1 MSSGGRYWVPFRDSH
16 GRQWHLHARVAPLDE
31 TLHLLG
37 FIVVFTSLISALFL
51 LGGLWWQ
58 TPPWR
63 GSGWYSLLCALLIVG
78 VFIALATVANPLH
91 LGGLF
96 QRLLVICAFSWYV
109 VGDTDS
115 LLIAETRGV
124 QVVFCHDENRSQS
137 SMFWRGVSHLPTR
150 VRTFKKWLI
159 LGPKNV

>member
-1 MSSGGRYWVPFRDSH
+1 MAASGIFTLGSP
-16 GRQWHLHARVAPLDE
+16 PLDE

-96 QRLLVICAFSWYV
+96 QRLLKPIRITRQLVKRSSHRQSGQTPDNSPAFYPNEPG
-109 VGDTDS
+109 GDETDS
-115 LLIAETRGV
+115 SRNVPV
-124 QVVFCHDENRSQS
+124 Q
-137 SMFWRGVSHLPTR
+137 
-150 VRTFKKWLI
+150 
-159 LGPKNV
+159 